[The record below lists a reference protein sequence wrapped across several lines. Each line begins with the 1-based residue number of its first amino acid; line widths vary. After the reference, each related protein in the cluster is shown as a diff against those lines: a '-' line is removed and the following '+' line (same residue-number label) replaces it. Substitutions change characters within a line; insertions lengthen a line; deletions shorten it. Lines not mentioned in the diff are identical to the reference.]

1 MKKIIPLFMFL
12 LISCNSIK
20 IIAAQ
25 EIKTQKGSGDFIDD
39 NKKTLKLIDIEID
52 KIKTKFIFDT
62 GSTTSY
68 LIDSTLINSFNDKK
82 FERFGFAKGADK
94 IKIKNRL
101 FVVEFNSTLF
111 ESKNKVLSFINI
123 PSSNC
128 SKSKQEFTGILGMDL
143 FFQNKLSMQLDFSNN
158 KICNITN
165 EQIKDLIKKDN
176 YSLIKSKTNFN
187 RIFIFLSIEG
197 KEYKFKLDTGYSGN
211 IIMPYSNKLNFIN
224 PNKMELE
231 GSLYQTI
238 GGISN
243 GKEVY
248 YEKMNIGI
256 GDQKVES
263 KIAISSYIKAQ
274 NIGIDF
280 IKGFDWIIDY
290 NNNKVYIKSN
300 QNVIDF
306 KFSRKVRY
314 YVKATSNEKLII
326 SVKEKSQKK
335 YSIGEEILSVNNQKI
350 TPENICEM
358 QDLLNKTD
366 DWETLNVEV
375 KSN

>member
-1 MKKIIPLFMFL
+1 MFL